1 MSDDQSEFAAILA
14 CAADLVGQDEVAV
27 RVRTDLLETV
37 YVEVDDTGLIVHDGC
52 RTFGYL
58 VSPPGNTHLPWST
71 ELAELQARRF
81 GVDLEDRSDEDAL
94 SFRISLRPTGDMT
107 IANAV
112 QAVSE
117 SLDAI
122 FNVHLREDLRRDW

>member
-1 MSDDQSEFAAILA
+1 VSVDHSEFAAILA
-14 CAADLVGQDEVAV
+14 RAAEILGQGEVAV
-27 RVRTDLLETV
+27 RVRTDLRETV

-58 VSPPGNTHLPWST
+58 VSPPGNTYRPWSA
-71 ELAELQARRF
+71 ELAEPQARRF
-81 GVDLEDRSDEDAL
+81 GVAFEDRSEEDGA
-94 SFRISLRPTGDMT
+94 SFRISLRPLGDMT

-122 FNVHLREDLRRDW
+122 FNVHLREDLRRG

>member
-1 MSDDQSEFAAILA
+1 VSVDQSEFAAILA
-14 CAADLVGQDEVAV
+14 RAAEIVGQDEVAV

-37 YVEVDDTGLIVHDGC
+37 YIEVDDSGLIVHDGC

-58 VSPPGNTHLPWST
+58 VSPPGNTYVSWST
-71 ELAELQARRF
+71 ELAEFQARRF
-81 GVDLEDRSDEDAL
+81 GVDFEDRSEEDSV
-94 SFRISLRPTGDMT
+94 SFRISLRPTGDVT

-112 QAVSE
+112 RAVSE

-122 FNVHLREDLRRDW
+122 FNVHLREDLRRDL